1 MHPGYPRQLSSYWNG
16 FPNDIESALTW
27 YNGGVYV
34 FKDTQT
40 WFFLHSSDSI
50 GILSSYPESVTKWWN
65 DDPNISGYAAF
76 RYVCLRVAV
85 TN

>member
-1 MHPGYPRQLSSYWNG
+1 MDPGYPRQLSSYWH

-40 WFFLHSSDSI
+40 WFFLHSYDSI

-76 RYVCLRVAV
+76 RYVCLGVAV

>member
-1 MHPGYPRQLSSYWNG
+1 M
-16 FPNDIESALTW
+16 
-27 YNGGVYV
+27 

-76 RYVCLRVAV
+76 RYVCLIVAV